1 MVSKKKFMLNK
12 ILVIAPHPDDETIGC
27 GGTLLRHIDN
37 KDEIY
42 FLLITNLYE
51 ENGWSK
57 KLIIKKNK
65 EVKKIENIYK
75 FKKSYKLNFPAT
87 GLGDIPMSEIIKK
100 ISNIF
105 SEVKPNIIY
114 TIFNDDV
121 HTDHQIVSKAV
132 SSCIK
137 WFRHTYI
144 KKVLM
149 YETLSETN
157 FNFQSN
163 NIFAPNKFIDI
174 TKFLK
179 KKIEIMNIYKS
190 ELAKHPF
197 PRSIDVVRANAIL
210 RGSQCGFKYAEA
222 FKVIFEKE

>member
-1 MVSKKKFMLNK
+1 MLNK

-42 FLLITNLYE
+42 FLLITKLFNK
-51 ENGWSK
+51 NGWK
-57 KLIIKKNK
+57 PKLILQKNK
-65 EVKKIENIYK
+65 EIKKIENIYK
-75 FKKSYKLNFPAT
+75 FKNSYKLNFPST
-87 GLGDIPMSEIIKK
+87 GLDLIPISEIIKN
-100 ISNIF
+100 ISDVI

-114 TIFNDDV
+114 TNYSDDV

-132 SSCIK
+132 LSCLK
-137 WFRHTYI
+137 WFRHPTI
-144 KKVLM
+144 EKALM

-157 FNFQSN
+157 FNFQPN
-163 NIFAPNKFIDI
+163 NFFTPNKFINI
-174 TKFLK
+174 SKYLE
-179 KKIEIMNIYKS
+179 KKIKIMKIYKS
-190 ELAKHPF
+190 EIDKHPF
-197 PRSIDVVRANAIL
+197 PRSENAVKANAIL